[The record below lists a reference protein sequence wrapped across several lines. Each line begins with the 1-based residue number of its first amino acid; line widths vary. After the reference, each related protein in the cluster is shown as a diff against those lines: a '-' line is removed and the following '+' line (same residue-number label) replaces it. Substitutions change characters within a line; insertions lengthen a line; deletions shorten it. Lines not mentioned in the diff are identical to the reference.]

1 MWQSDCPRGATTPGR
16 GLAIVL
22 GMSSDVAVC
31 TPAPRVGGRYG
42 PVGLASA
49 AVFTAGAGAVHL
61 AVVPDHLAEYL
72 PFGAFF
78 VVVGLGQLAAS
89 VALLW
94 RPSRRLLGL
103 IAAGAAA
110 LVGLWAVS
118 RTTGLPVGPE
128 GAWEPEQVGVPD
140 VVCVALEVAA
150 VVVLVGLVRRGAR
163 PRRRRPVRTPL
174 AIAPVLLMTA
184 VAAFVG
190 VGTGLS
196 GMPVA
201 FSAAPPTADH
211 PGATPVTALI
221 AAPGREPVRDFVL
234 TARPGRVDGH
244 PAETFDGTV
253 PGPELRVTQ
262 GDRVRVT
269 LVNRLQVATTLH
281 WHGLRVPNADDGV
294 AGLTQ
299 DAVAPGASFTYE
311 FVATDAGTYWYHSHQ
326 NTGNQIAAGLFGALI
341 VEPPGGRTAEAEDKA
356 VLLHNAVDGSNTVRL
371 NGATGDVHL
380 DARPAQ
386 TVRLRLI
393 DAVVPGMDGTAQAPV
408 LLGAPYRVAALDGH
422 DLNGDQQLGPQ
433 RLELGMGQRADL
445 VFTMP
450 ASGEVRLVDSA
461 VAGSPSALQGAFGS
475 PATPAASMTLGTG
488 PPPPSMDPQSLP
500 LFDALSYGTPAPDPT
515 TGPPDLTAPV
525 VLGEHP
531 GFHNGAI
538 QLVHT
543 INQAAAPQTPP
554 IVVRAGQ
561 LVRLQFVNTTD
572 EIHPMHLHGH
582 VFSVLDVDGRRTDG
596 SPLHLDTVLVGP
608 RQTVDVAFRADNPG
622 LWMLHCH
629 VPLHAAMGMST
640 TVDYVGVDT
649 PFTMGNQ
656 SGNFPE

>member
-1 MWQSDCPRGATTPGR
+1 
-16 GLAIVL
+16 
-22 GMSSDVAVC
+22 MSSDVAVT
-31 TPAPRVGGRYG
+31 TPAPLVGGRYG
-42 PVGLASA
+42 PVALLSA
-49 AVFTAGAGAVHL
+49 AVLTAGAGAVHL
-61 AVVPDHLAEYL
+61 AVVPEHLAEYL
-72 PFGAFF
+72 PFGVFF
-78 VVVGLGQLAAS
+78 ALVGLGQLAAS
-89 VALLW
+89 VILV
-94 RPSRRLLGL
+94 RNPSRPVLAAV
-103 IAAGAAA
+103 AAGAAA
-110 LVGLWAVS
+110 LVGLWTIS

-128 GAWEPEQVGVPD
+128 GAWVPEQTGVPD

-150 VVVLVGLVRRGAR
+150 VAVLVCLVRRGPR
-163 PRRRRPVRTPL
+163 PRGRRPVRT
-174 AIAPVLLMTA
+174 AVAAAPVVLLTA
-184 VAAFVG
+184 LAAFVG
-190 VGTGLS
+190 VGTGLA

-201 FSAAPPTADH
+201 SSAAPPA
-211 PGATPVTALI
+211 PGVTPVTALV
-221 AAPGREPVRDFVL
+221 AAPGPQPVRDFVL
-234 TARPGRVDGH
+234 TARPGLVDGH
-244 PAETFDGTV
+244 PVETFDGTV
-253 PGPELRVTQ
+253 PGPELRVVQ

-269 LVNRLQVATTLH
+269 LVNRLPVATTLH
-281 WHGLRVPNADDGV
+281 WHGVRVPNAEDGV

-311 FVATDAGTYWYHSHQ
+311 FVAADAGTYWYHSHQ
-326 NTGNQIAAGLFGALI
+326 DTGNQIAAGLFGALI
-341 VEPPGGRTAEAEDKA
+341 VEPPGGHTAETEDRT
-356 VLLHNAVDGSNTVRL
+356 VLLHDATDGSNTVAL
-371 NGATGDVHL
+371 NGSTGDVHL
-380 DARPAQ
+380 DARPGR
-386 TVRLRLI
+386 TVRLRVI

-422 DLNGDQQLGPQ
+422 DLHGGQQLGPQ
-433 RLELGMGQRADL
+433 RVELGMGRRADL

-475 PATPAASMTLGTG
+475 PAAPTASLTLGTG
-488 PPPPSMDPQSLP
+488 PPPPSVDPVSLP

-515 TGPPDLTAPV
+515 AGPPDLTAPV

-531 GFHNGAI
+531 GFHDGAI

-543 INQAAAPQTPP
+543 INQAAAPLTPP

-582 VFSVLDVDGRRTDG
+582 VFSVLDVDGRRVGG
-596 SPLHLDTVLVGP
+596 SPVHLDTVLVGP

-640 TVDYVGVDT
+640 TVDYVGIDT
-649 PFTMGNQ
+649 PFTMGSR
-656 SGNFPE
+656 SGNVPE